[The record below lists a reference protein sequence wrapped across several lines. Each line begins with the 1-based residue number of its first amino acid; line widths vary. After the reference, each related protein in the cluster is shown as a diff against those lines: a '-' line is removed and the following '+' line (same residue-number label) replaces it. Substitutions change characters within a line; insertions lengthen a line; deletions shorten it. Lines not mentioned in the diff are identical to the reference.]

1 MPRLRRRWF
10 NNLAGYGEEVA
21 KAISELP
28 EISFVTFFTGDFDF
42 IAEITYRDV
51 EHMTELLIQRIN
63 QISGVEKTRFSL
75 HPRRV
80 KLKQPSVSLLKSND
94 LK

>member
-1 MPRLRRRWF
+1 MRRWF
-10 NNLAGYGEEVA
+10 NNLASYGEEVA
-21 KAISELP
+21 EAISELP
-28 EISFVTFFTGDFDF
+28 EVSFVAFFTGDFDVME
-42 IAEITYRDV
+42 EITCRDV

-75 HPRRV
+75 HLRRV